1 MTNRILRF
9 NVSSPEIKKPPGSYE
24 TFYNSDHA
32 TASIKPDTQGVFA
45 AERWKSAC
53 LFASVDSVE
62 YPRELRGDQLCDPAV
77 RAGRP
82 PGGIFVTAVPKMH
95 PTPLLSKHE
104 RQAGR
109 RWLG

>member
-9 NVSSPEIKKPPGSYE
+9 NLFSPKIKKPPDSNE
-24 TFYNSDHA
+24 PFYNSDHA

-45 AERWKSAC
+45 AERWKSAGP
-53 LFASVDSVE
+53 FASVDSVA

-77 RAGRP
+77 RTGRP
-82 PGGIFVTAVPKMH
+82 PGDVFVTGVPKMH
-95 PTPLLSKHE
+95 PPPLLSKHE